1 MIDRRMLRPA
11 LVAALLFAAAPAI
24 GAPAAPPND
33 LPMLNGGS
41 TKDEADLMRQA
52 ATRYPFEVTLARRG
66 ETAGRNDFVADA
78 QLRIIDEAGHVV
90 VQRTDTGPIFLASLP
105 DGTYTVE
112 ATYAGQTKTQR
123 VQVSG
128 GRHANVTFLW
138 D

>member
-1 MIDRRMLRPA
+1 MIQARMLRPA
-11 LVAALLFAAAPAI
+11 LVAALLLAAAPAV
-24 GAPAAPPND
+24 AANAGSPND
-33 LPMLNGGS
+33 LPMLNGGI

-66 ETAGRNDFVADA
+66 EAPGRNDFVADA
-78 QLRIIDEAGHVV
+78 QLRIIEESGHVV
-90 VQRTDTGPIFLASLP
+90 VERSDTGPIFLASLP

-112 ATYAGQTKTQR
+112 ATVAGQTKSQR